1 VSPLSRYGATLMAVR
16 KKQDDDDD
24 IVFGQ
29 SRMSLKDPLSYM
41 RLVRPVRSSKCSH
54 LQCFEAKWWIVGN
67 EKHPQWLCPLCNRAL
82 RFDELIV
89 DGFSLDILDVVPEKY
104 DEVVIEADNTWHTE
118 DGAYGSSSWL
128 ALNAKSAQS
137 TRAPT
142 PKKEDE
148 DTKPDQFRLSTS
160 PDPKGKRK
168 AIEILSSDD
177 EDEPPL
183 SKSNPGLQPPIQP
196 RQLSASAAPGSRPPS
211 TQPAPKP
218 NNAIIDLTL
227 DSDDEEVE
235 DAVTNF
241 DRPAAAGSSNMVSA
255 SAQTLAPP
263 TTNTRAGPSTA
274 RSPSY
279 TFPNHNGEASNGAGN
294 GYSNGNGNGSISRPE
309 SYTNGN
315 GRPYPQASTSTST
328 EAARQVTT
336 DRYVPPYMPTRPEA
350 PFTYNPKNKHNNPNP
365 IPYRPHNP
373 PAPNQPVDS
382 WRAEVHD
389 ERNRKR
395 DRDRERGREME
406 TDSEDE
412 DYRYSRRH

>member
-1 VSPLSRYGATLMAVR
+1 MIVR

-128 ALNAKSAQS
+128 AQNAKSAQPS
-137 TRAPT
+137 RAPT
-142 PKKEDE
+142 PKEEEEDK
-148 DTKPDQFRLSTS
+148 KPDQFRLSTS

-177 EDEPPL
+177 EDAPPL
-183 SKSNPGLQPPIQP
+183 AKSNPALQPPPQP
-196 RQLSASAAPGSRPPS
+196 RQLSASAPTASRPPS

-218 NNAIIDLTL
+218 NNTVIDLTL
-227 DSDDEEVE
+227 DSDDEDVE

-241 DRPAAAGSSNMVSA
+241 DRPAASSSMVPA

-263 TTNTRAGPSTA
+263 TTNTRASSSSAQPPYRFPSLS
-274 RSPSY
+274 RE
-279 TFPNHNGEASNGAGN
+279 GSNGHGN
-294 GYSNGNGNGSISRPE
+294 GYSNGNGNGIGSGSGSRPE
-309 SYTNGN
+309 STYTNGHD
-315 GRPYPQASTSTST
+315 RPYSQASGSTST

-350 PFTYNPKNKHNNPNP
+350 PFTYNPNKHSSSNRS
-365 IPYRPHNP
+365 YRPP
-373 PAPNQPVDS
+373 PPPDSQPVDS
-382 WRAEVHD
+382 WRMTHE
-389 ERNRKR
+389 ERSRKR
-395 DRDRERGREME
+395 DRERERDME

-412 DYRYSRRH
+412 DYRYSRRN

>member
-1 VSPLSRYGATLMAVR
+1 MKVR

-82 RFDELIV
+82 RIDELIV

-104 DEVVIEADNTWHTE
+104 DEVVIEADNAWHTE
-118 DGAYGSSSWL
+118 DGAYGSPSWL
-128 ALNAKSAQS
+128 ALNAKIAQT

-142 PKKEDE
+142 PKKEE
-148 DTKPDQFRLSTS
+148 DDAKPNKFRLSTS

-177 EDEPPL
+177 EDDEPPL
-183 SKSNPGLQPPIQP
+183 AKSNPGLQPPLQP
-196 RQLSASAAPGSRPPS
+196 RQLSSSAAPASRPPS
-211 TQPAPKP
+211 VQPPAQKP
-218 NNAIIDLTL
+218 NNAVIDLTL

-241 DRPAAAGSSNMVSA
+241 DRPPSA
-255 SAQTLAPP
+255 VNPTYPAQPDTLAPP
-263 TTNTRAGPSTA
+263 TVSSRGGPSTA

-279 TFPNHNGEASNGAGN
+279 TFPVPGEGSNSNNN
-294 GYSNGNGNGSISRPE
+294 GYSNGNGNGSGSGSRAE
-309 SYTNGN
+309 SSYTNGH
-315 GRPYPQASTSTST
+315 GRPYPPTTSTSTST
-328 EAARQVTT
+328 TEAARQPT
-336 DRYVPPYMPTRPEA
+336 DRYVPPYMPTRPDGS
-350 PFTYNPKNKHNNPNP
+350 FTFRPNAKHTA
-365 IPYRPHNP
+365 PYRPPNP
-373 PAPNQPVDS
+373 PPPAHETNRPVATDT
-382 WRAEVHD
+382 WRAGGYD
-389 ERNRKR
+389 ERSRKRER
-395 DRDRERGREME
+395 DRDREREREME

-412 DYRYSRRH
+412 GYRYSRR

>member
-1 VSPLSRYGATLMAVR
+1 MVVR

-41 RLVRPVRSSKCSH
+41 RLVRPVRSSRCSH

-142 PKKEDE
+142 PKKEEE
-148 DTKPDQFRLSTS
+148 DSKPDPFRLSTS

-196 RQLSASAAPGSRPPS
+196 RQLSASAAPASRQPS

-218 NNAIIDLTL
+218 NNAVIDLTL

-241 DRPAAAGSSNMVSA
+241 DRPAASSNMVSA

-263 TTNTRAGPSTA
+263 TTNTRAGPSA

-279 TFPNHNGEASNGAGN
+279 TFPRYSGEGSNEN
-294 GYSNGNGNGSISRPE
+294 GYSNGNGNGSGSRPE
-309 SYTNGN
+309 PNYTNGHD
-315 GRPYPQASTSTST
+315 RPYAQASSSSSATTST

-336 DRYVPPYMPTRPEA
+336 DRYVPPYMPARPEA
-350 PFTYNPKNKHNNPNP
+350 PFTYNPNKHSSSNRS
-365 IPYRPHNP
+365 YRPPPP
-373 PAPNQPVDS
+373 PAPPVNPQPQPVDS
-382 WRAEVHD
+382 WRMSHE
-389 ERNRKR
+389 ERSRKR
-395 DRDRERGREME
+395 DREREREME

-412 DYRYSRRH
+412 DYRYSRRN